1 MTKDERAGGS
11 RRQAEPPVVGLEYL
25 IDRYSAILFDAYGVL
40 AGSRHVIP
48 GAAEAIDYLNGMGKP
63 YFVLTNDASVLPER
77 RAARYAEMGLDI
89 AAERVITS
97 GGLLAAHFAE
107 RGLAGARCA
116 VLGTADSAAYVARA
130 GGVPVESPGAD
141 DFDVLIIGDQAGF
154 PFLETADAVLSA
166 LFRKIDAGE
175 EIHLVMPNPDL
186 IYPEGGGFGF
196 ASGSVGLIFESALAL
211 RYPHMPDL
219 RFERLGK
226 PRAAIFAEAERRAGT
241 RDMAMIGDTPETDI
255 RGANGFGI
263 ASALVDTGIAALGGG
278 AGTLPESDAPTY
290 MLRSLALG
298 VKRV

>member
-1 MTKDERAGGS
+1 MTKDERGGGS
-11 RRQAEPPVVGLEYL
+11 PSQAEPPVVGLDYL
-25 IDRYSAILFDAYGVL
+25 IDRHSAILFDAYGVL

-48 GAAEAIDYLNGMGKP
+48 GAAEAIDALNGVGKP
-63 YFVLTNDASVLPER
+63 YFVLTNDASVLPEK

-89 AAERVITS
+89 AAERIITS

-116 VLGTADSAAYVARA
+116 VLGTADSAAYVERA
-130 GGVPVESPGAD
+130 GGVPVEPPGAD
-141 DFDVLIIGDQAGF
+141 DFDVLVIGDQAGF

-175 EIHLVMPNPDL
+175 KIHLVMPNPDL

-211 RYPHMPDL
+211 RYPHMPGL

-263 ASALVDTGIAALGGG
+263 ASALVDTGIAALGGR
-278 AGTLPESDAPTY
+278 AAALPKSDMPTY
-290 MLRSLALG
+290 RLRSLALD
-298 VKRV
+298 VKRA

>member
-1 MTKDERAGGS
+1 MTKDERGS
-11 RRQAEPPVVGLEYL
+11 PPQDGPPVVGLEYL

-48 GAAEAIDYLNGMGKP
+48 GAAEAIDSLNGMGKP
-63 YFVLTNDASVLPER
+63 YFVLTNDSSVLPER
-77 RAARYAEMGLDI
+77 RAARYAEMGLNI

-116 VLGTADSAAYVARA
+116 VLGTSDSAAYVERA

-175 EIHLVMPNPDL
+175 KIHLVMPNPDL

-263 ASALVDTGIAALGGG
+263 ASALVDTGIAALGGR

-290 MLRSLALG
+290 RLRSLALG
-298 VKRV
+298 VKRA